1 MEIKRTMLLKLDV
14 LASTTIKRKK
24 PWPKLAWLG
33 KVIFKTALHYS
44 KDLFGFFFFFLSNS
58 RATYAYRQFL
68 SLLRFC
74 RFVAFRLKENLEF
87 KIHACMRVKLKGY
100 RFHQHVVSQR

>member
-33 KVIFKTALHYS
+33 KVIFKS
-44 KDLFGFFFFFLSNS
+44 FILFKRSSSFFQIQEPRNSVRVSPILVFIKILSFHCFKVERKS
-58 RATYAYRQFL
+58 RAQ
-68 SLLRFC
+68 
-74 RFVAFRLKENLEF
+74 N
-87 KIHACMRVKLKGY
+87 I
-100 RFHQHVVSQR
+100 